1 MKAAY
6 NKAGN
11 ALKAVATAMPAPEIN
26 YGNWGFHEGVGS
38 GAVDEAFAIHSGSFL
53 SSRLH

>member
-6 NKAGN
+6 NKAGH